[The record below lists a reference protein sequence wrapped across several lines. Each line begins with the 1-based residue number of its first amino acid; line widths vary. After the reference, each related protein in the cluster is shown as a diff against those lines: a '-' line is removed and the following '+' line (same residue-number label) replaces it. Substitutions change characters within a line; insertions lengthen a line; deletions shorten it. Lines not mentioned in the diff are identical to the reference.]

1 MSYRD
6 LPAPE
11 SPTDTR
17 HLAILFTRARLRKG
31 WSYEKLAV
39 ESELG
44 YRTATMA
51 CRTGRCSSQTAL
63 KLMAHLGISLVM
75 PSIQPLT
82 ASQAQFGR

>member
-1 MSYRD
+1 MSFRD
-6 LPAPE
+6 LPAPD

-31 WSYEKLAV
+31 WSYETLAV
-39 ESELG
+39 KSELG

-63 KLMAHLGISLVM
+63 KLMAQLGISLAL
-75 PSIQPLT
+75 PTTQPLT
-82 ASQAQFGR
+82 AHQAQFGR